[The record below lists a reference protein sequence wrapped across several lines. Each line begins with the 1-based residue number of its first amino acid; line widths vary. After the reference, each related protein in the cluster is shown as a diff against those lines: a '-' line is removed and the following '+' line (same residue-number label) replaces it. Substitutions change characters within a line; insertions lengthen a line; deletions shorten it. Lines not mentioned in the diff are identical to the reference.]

1 MSPDA
6 LVVGFTTS
14 LLRIGVGGATND
26 MNELL
31 DIRSLPLSVTQC
43 RHRLIPDTR
52 GFAAGVGADC
62 LSLIVGLAQNLRG
75 RLLGGGEQRGHM

>member
-1 MSPDA
+1 VSPGG
-6 LVVGFTTS
+6 LVIGFTTS
-14 LLRIGVGGATND
+14 LLCVGVGGATNV

-52 GFAAGVGADC
+52 GFASGVCADC
-62 LSLIVGLAQNLRG
+62 LGLIVGLAQNLRG